1 MKIVNLNEYSE
12 GEGLRNKLRQRID
25 NFEPELSDSLW
36 DRIHHEMDQKETQR
50 KKRILW
56 WFTSVAV
63 VVLASGI
70 ATFTLVNDN
79 SQPQM
84 AQQPVVVSTPAPAQS
99 ETSNTQ
105 MPQETATPATT
116 EASATESV
124 AYDATTPN
132 GTGNGR
138 NNGRNNGNST
148 PRNTAPVAENSPA
161 IVPAATEDRPTTVE
175 PAPIENQQEPLAPEN
190 TQAPIVDD
198 NSNNIEEPTTPATE
212 TEEKLEE
219 KNTEKGKDNT
229 IDKDT
234 KAKYNKWFIGAVY
247 GYAQNN
253 RTVTDIQPTFGW
265 ASAAE
270 RNKYEHS
277 GIATTYGIQVGFMA
291 TKNVFIKSG
300 VNIYT
305 ATEVVKYDIHRRKF
319 QQGSQPDPI
328 YGNKIDSVAVGS
340 TTAHQNSYTYIQ
352 IPLEV
357 GFMYDI
363 SKRWGVN
370 VSAGAAYN
378 LLNNYNY
385 YLYEPIFGNAFIPSS
400 NLNTNYFQN
409 YVMVSGNAGMHYNI
423 GKNWRAQV
431 GFNYRRAVTSAATK
445 ETQVD
450 VRPWSIGGNVAL
462 AFSF

>member
-50 KKRILW
+50 KKRFLW
-56 WFTSVAV
+56 WFSSVAV

-70 ATFTLVNDN
+70 VTFTMVN
-79 SQPQM
+79 SGGLPQM
-84 AQQPVVVSTPAPAQS
+84 VQQPSAVSTPAPAQS
-99 ETSNTQ
+99 EVSGTQ
-105 MPQETATPATT
+105 APQVSTTPATAEITTT
-116 EASATESV
+116 EPAITDT
-124 AYDATTPN
+124 YTPTN
-132 GTGNGR
+132 GGSR
-138 NNGRNNGNST
+138 NNGGSIT
-148 PRNTAPVAENSPA
+148 PRYTAPKAVNSPA
-161 IVPAATEDRPTTVE
+161 VVPAVTENTPATVN
-175 PAPIENQQEPLAPEN
+175 PAPVENQASPSTPEN
-190 TQAPIVDD
+190 AQAPVVDD
-198 NSNNIEEPTTPATE
+198 NSTTIEEPAATPVTE
-212 TEEKLEE
+212 TEEKTEE
-219 KNTEKGKDNT
+219 KETEKDKGNT
-229 IDKDT
+229 TDKNT

-247 GYAQNN
+247 GYAKNY

-265 ASAAE
+265 ASAAD

-305 ATEVVKYDIHRRKF
+305 ATEVVKYDIHRRDYLAG
-319 QQGSQPDPI
+319 QQGDPI
-328 YGNKIDSVAVGS
+328 YGDKIDSVAVGT
-340 TTAHQNSYTYIQ
+340 TTAHQNTYTYIQ

-357 GFMYDI
+357 GVMCDI
-363 SKRWGVN
+363 NKHWGFN

-378 LLNNYNY
+378 FVNNYNY

-400 NLNTNYFQN
+400 SSNTNYFQN
-409 YVMVSGNAGMHYNI
+409 YVMVSVNAGLHYNI
-423 GKNWRAQV
+423 SKNWRALA

-450 VRPWSIGGNVAL
+450 VRPWSIGGNIAL

>member
-84 AQQPVVVSTPAPAQS
+84 AQQPVVVSTPAPVQS

-219 KNTEKGKDNT
+219 KDTEKGKDNT
-229 IDKDT
+229 TDKDT

-319 QQGSQPDPI
+319 QQGNQNEPI
-328 YGNKIDSVAVGS
+328 YGDKIDSVAVGT

-357 GFMYDI
+357 GFMHDI
-363 SKRWGVN
+363 SKRWGFN
-370 VSAGAAYN
+370 LSAGVAYN
-378 LLNNYNY
+378 ILNNYNY
-385 YLYEPIFGNAFIPSS
+385 YLYEPIFGNAFIPTSS
-400 NLNTNYFQN
+400 SNTNYFQN
-409 YVMVSGNAGMHYNI
+409 YVMVSGNAGLHYNI
-423 GKNWRAQV
+423 SKNWRALA
-431 GFNYRRAVTSAATK
+431 GFNYRKAVTSAATK
-445 ETQVD
+445 ETHVD